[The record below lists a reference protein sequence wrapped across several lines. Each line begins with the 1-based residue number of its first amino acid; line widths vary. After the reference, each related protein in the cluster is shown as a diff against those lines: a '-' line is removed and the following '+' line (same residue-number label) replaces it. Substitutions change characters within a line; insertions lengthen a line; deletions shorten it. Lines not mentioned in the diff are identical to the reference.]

1 MIETVQFELK
11 ENVEEL
17 MFVAEIERTKPI
29 IAALEGFVKRCV
41 AKSENGAW
49 IDMLEWES
57 EIEFQSLEQV
67 LENTD
72 DLKNYLEMIN
82 ISTAKSQSFELEAR
96 YFSA

>member
-17 MFVAEIERTKPI
+17 MFVAEIEKTKPI
-29 IAALEGFVKRCV
+29 IASLEGFVKRCV

-57 EIEFQSLEQV
+57 EIEFQSLKQV
-67 LENTD
+67 LEHTD
-72 DLKNYLEMIN
+72 ELKDYLEMIN
-82 ISTAKSQSFELEAR
+82 FSTANSQSFELEAR
-96 YFSA
+96 FFSA